1 MNKKWLN
8 ILLSMATALTV
19 VMGCSNEEEKSVSV
33 AETIEVTVAPK
44 YVFMFIGDGMS
55 QVQVNA
61 AQVYTG
67 NDGEGEITTN
77 NLNFTAFPTV
87 GLVTTHNS
95 TSFVPDSASTAT
107 ALSSG
112 VKTHSGVIGLEANKT
127 KVTESITEKLK
138 LAGKK
143 IGIVT
148 TVTINHA
155 TPAAYYAHVP
165 SRGDYYEIATQLA
178 TSNFDYFG
186 GGSIAQPT
194 GKNED
199 ERNVY
204 EIIEENG
211 YQVAKTKEDI
221 LALDSSSGKVYAQSP
236 VLQDSGAMP
245 YAIDAKEDDLMLA
258 DFVEKGIKVLDNEQ
272 GFFMMVESG
281 KVDWAC
287 HANDAMTAIAEV
299 LAFEDVVQVA
309 IDFANEHP
317 EETLILVTGDHETG
331 E

>member
-143 IGIVT
+143 L
-148 TVTINHA
+148 
-155 TPAAYYAHVP
+155 
-165 SRGDYYEIATQLA
+165 EL
-178 TSNFDYFG
+178 
-186 GGSIAQPT
+186 
-194 GKNED
+194 
-199 ERNVY
+199 
-204 EIIEENG
+204 
-211 YQVAKTKEDI
+211 
-221 LALDSSSGKVYAQSP
+221 
-236 VLQDSGAMP
+236 
-245 YAIDAKEDDLMLA
+245 
-258 DFVEKGIKVLDNEQ
+258 
-272 GFFMMVESG
+272 
-281 KVDWAC
+281 
-287 HANDAMTAIAEV
+287 
-299 LAFEDVVQVA
+299 
-309 IDFANEHP
+309 
-317 EETLILVTGDHETG
+317 
-331 E
+331 